1 MARPYSNPQLISE
14 ALVLYV
20 QGGSPKTIHTF
31 LSRNAAAPSL
41 RTVNN
46 WISKFR
52 LVQERLLRPDNPYE
66 WHLKESDS
74 FSIEDRNLIYRML
87 RIKKNP
93 TNREV
98 YWWLKI
104 SAIRQD
110 MSDDDLISISQQCVL
125 NQHKELLGIGEIDWD
140 KAWDRINERVIE
152 PFPIKYSLLSGKYM
166 ISYLEV
172 GQQIPDW
179 VVGDELLAITQT
191 FENIM
196 VVSEHINSEQMSI
209 PSNIQVETGWHC
221 IRILSGN
228 LAFLPDLEQHGVDYQ
243 VLSSKDCHYILFRNV
258 SVEFIQTKVLKGGIR
273 LHEER

>member
-52 LVQERLLRPDNPYE
+52 LVQQRLLRPDNPYE

-104 SAIRQD
+104 NAIRQD

-125 NQHKELLGIGEIDWD
+125 NQNITS
-140 KAWDRINERVIE
+140 VT
-152 PFPIKYSLLSGKYM
+152 KY
-166 ISYLEV
+166 
-172 GQQIPDW
+172 
-179 VVGDELLAITQT
+179 T
-191 FENIM
+191 
-196 VVSEHINSEQMSI
+196 
-209 PSNIQVETGWHC
+209 
-221 IRILSGN
+221 
-228 LAFLPDLEQHGVDYQ
+228 
-243 VLSSKDCHYILFRNV
+243 
-258 SVEFIQTKVLKGGIR
+258 
-273 LHEER
+273 